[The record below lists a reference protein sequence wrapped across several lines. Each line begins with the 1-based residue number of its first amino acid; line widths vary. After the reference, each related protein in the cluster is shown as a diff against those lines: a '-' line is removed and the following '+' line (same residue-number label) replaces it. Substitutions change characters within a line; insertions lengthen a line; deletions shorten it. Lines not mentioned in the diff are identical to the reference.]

1 MCAVWKAGE
10 GEELLRL
17 TERLRQARE
26 ADGSICEKALAL
38 EGAIRE
44 ALGDRRGC
52 QTQEVRARLEELIA
66 ICERAGG
73 GMG

>member
-17 TERLRQARE
+17 AERLRQARE
-26 ADGSICEKALAL
+26 AEGAICEGALAL

-44 ALGDRRGC
+44 ALAARRGC
-52 QTQEVRARLEELIA
+52 QTQEVRARLEELIS
-66 ICERAGG
+66 ICERAAGS
-73 GMG
+73 ME